1 MKIKE
6 QKQERKQEIKKD
18 TKGITLIALVV
29 TIIVLIILA
38 GVSIAMVVGDNGI
51 ITQSQNA
58 KEETEKAEVEEG
70 VQTDIL
76 GIQVGKEGDIT
87 KGEFINILNQYFDG
101 VPTEE
106 NLPEDLN
113 DLILT
118 SKEEY
123 GGHEMNIGE
132 IWNGTF
138 TQVTQAPLKETVAS
152 TNYGDYVDYPI
163 DLNGDGNTTNDWRI
177 FYNDGE
183 HVFIIAA
190 DYVPNT
196 SNYLDNVGTGMST
209 HSSYSLYWNPA
220 PTTAQ
225 TVNSDTL
232 SLFRQSWEDYS
243 TNVNGRC
250 VSTLLNTNNWDGF
263 VDRNYADCAIGGP
276 TLEMWVK
283 SWNTKGYTPLYTN
296 TNTNGYYIGNT
307 ENPTTSSCSLSSDS
321 GYNDTLYFPHQSS
334 VSSCYGYWLA
344 SPSANSTSSLMYVN
358 YSGLVSS
365 SFYYSNISGCRPLVC
380 LSSNI
385 TGAKGADNIWRF

>member
-1 MKIKE
+1 MKTKE

-220 PTTAQ
+220 PTTAH
-225 TVNSDTL
+225 TEVTL
-232 SLFRQSWEDYS
+232 Q
-243 TNVNGRC
+243 NGKNKSPIIPDSIEIKKVFLAEKNPIVRLG
-250 VSTLLNTNNWDGF
+250 LL
-263 VDRNYADCAIGGP
+263 I
-276 TLEMWVK
+276 K
-283 SWNTKGYTPLYTN
+283 
-296 TNTNGYYIGNT
+296 
-307 ENPTTSSCSLSSDS
+307 
-321 GYNDTLYFPHQSS
+321 
-334 VSSCYGYWLA
+334 
-344 SPSANSTSSLMYVN
+344 
-358 YSGLVSS
+358 
-365 SFYYSNISGCRPLVC
+365 
-380 LSSNI
+380 
-385 TGAKGADNIWRF
+385 